1 MNQEKIGKLIKE
13 LRTKHHL
20 TQQEFAKKYGV
31 TYQAVSK
38 WENGKN
44 IPDLF
49 VLKEMCKDYNIP
61 LDDFLDAKVQEKEKE
76 KSKKNKTKWILL
88 LLLILFIIG
97 VMIVKQIHSEDFEM
111 KPISSSCDNFLV
123 SGSIAY
129 NHKKSA
135 IYISDISY
143 CGGAIEK
150 NQYQEMK
157 CTLYEVNEKIK
168 KEISNY
174 HYQEKPSITLEEFLK
189 KVNFHIDD
197 YSKTYKNYSKD
208 SLYLEIEAT
217 DIKGKITFY
226 KVPLQLEECKN

>member
-13 LRTKHHL
+13 LRTKNHL
-20 TQQEFAKKYGV
+20 TQQEFATKYGV

-44 IPDLF
+44 IPDLLI
-49 VLKEMCKDYNIP
+49 LKEICKDYNIP
-61 LDDFLDAKVQEKEKE
+61 LDDFLDAKVKNNEKE
-76 KSKKNKTKWILL
+76 KSKKNPTKWIIFIIF
-88 LLLILFIIG
+88 ILFVIG
-97 VMIVKQIHSEDFEM
+97 VIIVKQTHSEDFEM

-143 CGGAIEK
+143 CGGMPDQ
-150 NQYQEMK
+150 NQYREMK
-157 CTLYEVNEKIK
+157 CTLYEVNQEVK
-168 KEISNY
+168 KEISSY

-197 YSKTYKNYSKD
+197 YSKTCKSYSKD
-208 SLYLEIEAT
+208 SLHLEIEAT
-217 DIKGKITFY
+217 DKKGKIIFY
-226 KVPLQLEECKN
+226 KVPLQLEKCKS